1 MKTPKIYNRY
11 TPDKL
16 KAILKSIEL
25 QVIEDTDIY
34 YLTQPL
40 GSRGINSNQWY
51 KFKKIIEGDK
61 EGIATINRI
70 EALLENRLVVGAL
83 NNKINTTMSIFLLKN
98 KYNYKDS
105 KQIDSN
111 ITITP
116 ILSGLSNTP
125 LKDDT
130 KVIDID

>member
-1 MKTPKIYNRY
+1 MKDVKIYNRY
-11 TPDKL
+11 TPDKINL
-16 KAILKSIEL
+16 IIKSIETEVL
-25 QVIEDTDIY
+25 ENDDIY
-34 YLTQPL
+34 FLTQPL
-40 GSRGINSNQWY
+40 GSRGIPSVQWSR
-51 KFKKIIEGDK
+51 FKQMTDDTDTLE
-61 EGIATINRI
+61 TMTRI
-70 EALLENRLVVGAL
+70 ESMLENRLVAGAL

-98 KYNYKDS
+98 KYNYRDA
-105 KQIDSN
+105 KQVDNN